1 MDFQSINQGVAVYNM
16 VRLGLRPASLA
27 LAAALCLSSTAH
39 AAESTFVA
47 QASLSLTGLSFQ
59 LIDVNPT
66 DGIAPSISFESTG
79 YLGGEWVYDEL
90 ADTYTHQGGI
100 QYSNSL
106 LPSAP
111 QSYVS
116 ADGLSTINTT
126 SNSVLMQNQVSG
138 SDLYGALAQLN
149 AGDPYSYSYYTSSY
163 GSQLEVGH
171 TSERA
176 YESFTLSAGTGLIVR
191 GTFSSKLSFADNSA
205 LQPELEANGYEDVSL
220 VQYFDT
226 TVEFTMAAL
235 DRRIY
240 DSADAVED
248 VKQGNYFYRHISDSL
263 SQGSLS
269 GLAALDRT
277 TSNDFE
283 FTIVNFGSADM
294 NGVVSLNMSADS
306 KLELSGYRPNIDIP
320 AIPEPSTYAL
330 MGLGLVGI
338 MGVTRRRR
346 RAA

>member
-1 MDFQSINQGVAVYNM
+1 MYNM

-27 LAAALCLSSTAH
+27 LAAALCLSTTAH
-39 AAESTFVA
+39 AAESTFVS

-59 LIDVNPT
+59 LIDINPT

-79 YLGGEWVYDEL
+79 YLGGEWFYAEDS
-90 ADTYTHQGGI
+90 YTRQGGI
-100 QYSNSL
+100 QYNNSL

-126 SNSVLMQNQVSG
+126 SNSVLMHNQVSG
-138 SDLYGALAQLN
+138 SDLYGALDAEDTYGYFTKTVSQ
-149 AGDPYSYSYYTSSY
+149 STSD
-163 GSQLEVGH
+163 LAVGNEF
-171 TSERA
+171 SDDW
-176 YESFTLSAGTGLIVR
+176 ESFTLSAGTGLIVR
-191 GTFSSKLSFADNSA
+191 GTFSNKFSFSDNSA
-205 LQPELEANGYEDVSL
+205 LQSELEIKGYEGVSL
-220 VQYFDT
+220 LQNFDT
-226 TVEFTMAAL
+226 KVFFAMAAL
-235 DRRIY
+235 DRESSDPIGY
-240 DSADAVED
+240 GYD
-248 VKQGNYFYRHISDSL
+248 VKQGNYFYREAFDDMSQDSL
-263 SQGSLS
+263 DGF
-269 GLAALDRT
+269 AAVDRT

-283 FTIVNFGSADM
+283 FTIVNFGSTDM
-294 NGVVSLNMSADS
+294 SGVVLLNMSVDS
-306 KLELSGYRPNIDIP
+306 SLELSGYRPNIAIP

>member
-27 LAAALCLSSTAH
+27 LAAALCLSTTAH
-39 AAESTFVA
+39 AAESTFVS

-59 LIDVNPT
+59 LIDINPS
-66 DGIAPSISFESTG
+66 DGIAPSISFESKG
-79 YLGGEWVYDEL
+79 YLGGEWVYDDL

-111 QSYVS
+111 QSYVGV
-116 ADGLSTINTT
+116 DGLSTINTT
-126 SNSVLMQNQVSG
+126 SNSVLMQSQVSG
-138 SDLYGALAQLN
+138 SNLYGALN
-149 AGDPYSYSYYTSSY
+149 AEDTYGYFSREVLQSTSS
-163 GSQLEVGH
+163 LDVGN
-171 TSERA
+171 EFNRD
-176 YESFTLSAGTGLIVR
+176 YELFTLSAGTGLIVR

-205 LQPELEANGYEDVSL
+205 LQSELEANGYEDVSL
-220 VQYFDT
+220 HQTLNADASFM
-226 TVEFTMAAL
+226 MAAL
-235 DRRIY
+235 SNLDVGSGWPNEGY
-240 DSADAVED
+240 DVQ
-248 VKQGNYFYRHISDSL
+248 QGNYFHRRIFEEVSQNSL
-263 SQGSLS
+263 EGF
-269 GLAALDRT
+269 AALDRT
-277 TSNDFE
+277 ASNDFE
-283 FTIVNFGSADM
+283 FTISNFGGANMRGVLALTMYAD
-294 NGVVSLNMSADS
+294 NRLYLKG
-306 KLELSGYRPNIDIP
+306 LSPNIDIP

>member
-126 SNSVLMQNQVSG
+126 SNSVLMQSQVSG
-138 SDLYGALAQLN
+138 SDLHGALDDTDLLGYASRTWL
-149 AGDPYSYSYYTSSY
+149 TSSRFD
-163 GSQLEVGH
+163 VGK
-171 TSERA
+171 A
-176 YESFTLSAGTGLIVR
+176 FGGDYESFTLSAGTGLILR

-205 LQPELEANGYEDVSL
+205 LQSEFEANGYEDVSL
-220 VQYFDT
+220 VQNFHT
-226 TVEFTMAAL
+226 TVDFTMAAL
-235 DRRIY
+235 DRESSDPIGY
-240 DSADAVED
+240 GYD
-248 VKQGNYFYRHISDSL
+248 VKQGNYFYREAFDDMSQDSL
-263 SQGSLS
+263 DGF
-269 GLAALDRT
+269 AAVDRT

-294 NGVVSLNMSADS
+294 SGVVSLSMSVVS
-306 KLELSGYRPNIDIP
+306 NHSLGSFRPSIDTP